1 MQWVHGQ
8 VVGLGYATKCRLLLQ
23 DPYIWAIISLY
34 KYYPG
39 NKIQIQFCQ
48 SENNYKKEQQQQITS
63 LQSGDRICSAKK
75 IGQKL
80 TKING
85 IFLQGYFLLLTP
97 ISIWQI
103 QIIDMYSYQ
112 KKVARKLKSKRL
124 HFLCYKSYF
133 ISVPVI
139 LTTAATYLSYSLSLH
154 VAARVRTQLK
164 TLIEKVQRSLKLP
177 HFLCTFFRTSKQ
189 NISS

>member
-1 MQWVHGQ
+1 MVAK
-8 VVGLGYATKCRLLLQ
+8 VGTIVTNMNN
-23 DPYIWAIISLY
+23 PVIFNFVFSLRN
-34 KYYPG
+34 P
-39 NKIQIQFCQ
+39 
-48 SENNYKKEQQQQITS
+48 
-63 LQSGDRICSAKK
+63 
-75 IGQKL
+75 
-80 TKING
+80 
-85 IFLQGYFLLLTP
+85 IFLQFFTTCNSWYGFSSRLFSFANP
-97 ISIWQI
+97 HIWQI
-103 QIIDMYSYQ
+103 QIIDMYFYQ

-139 LTTAATYLSYSLSLH
+139 LTTAASTYLSYSLSLH

>member
-1 MQWVHGQ
+1 MFSQRMLDMLCDDDAAIKVSKLPSNLTEVPKVHEK
-8 VVGLGYATKCRLLLQ
+8 YEINSFCRTNPQ
-23 DPYIWAIISLY
+23 Y
-34 KYYPG
+34 KANLKTMEIPKWDFSSRLFSFA
-39 NKIQIQFCQ
+39 N
-48 SENNYKKEQQQQITS
+48 
-63 LQSGDRICSAKK
+63 
-75 IGQKL
+75 
-80 TKING
+80 
-85 IFLQGYFLLLTP
+85 P
-97 ISIWQI
+97 HIWQI

-154 VAARVRTQLK
+154 VAARLRTQLK
-164 TLIEKVQRSLKLP
+164 TLIEKVLRSLKLP